1 VPQKLRH
8 YIKKLGHNKKHKD
21 MIKGI
26 GPQNLGSQGMNPKST
41 PCGHS
46 RSPLDFNEK
55 LRAAEAAGKLPDSF
69 ASAVRSEGDS
79 PMLYQGDIDN
89 IQAAADTLS
98 KHNISGGGSGGGS
111 AASPAAP
118 ATQLENFFT
127 KTQASL
133 ASAVNNQ
140 SRGTASAPSAGG
152 FTQAVVNP
160 ARPEPIPS
168 AVPRGSS
175 NAILGPASDRII
187 NQDYDRRQSL
197 PLEGPDFSRMGSGRY
212 M

>member
-1 VPQKLRH
+1 
-8 YIKKLGHNKKHKD
+8 

-69 ASAVRSEGDS
+69 ASEVRSEGDS
-79 PMLYQGDIDN
+79 PMNYQGDIDN

-118 ATQLENFFT
+118 A
-127 KTQASL
+127 
-133 ASAVNNQ
+133 VNNQ
-140 SRGTASAPSAGG
+140 SIGAASAPSSGGFFENTKQRLMSAGG

-168 AVPRGSS
+168 AAPRGSS

>member
-1 VPQKLRH
+1 
-8 YIKKLGHNKKHKD
+8 

-69 ASAVRSEGDS
+69 ASEVRSEGDS
-79 PMLYQGDIDN
+79 PMNYQGDIDN

-118 ATQLENFFT
+118 A
-127 KTQASL
+127 
-133 ASAVNNQ
+133 VNNQ
-140 SRGTASAPSAGG
+140 SIGAASAPSAGG

-160 ARPEPIPS
+160 ATPEPIPS
-168 AVPRGSS
+168 AAPRGSS

-187 NQDYDRRQSL
+187 SQDGYDRRQSL
-197 PLEGPDFSRMGSGRY
+197 PLEGPDFSRMGSGSY
-212 M
+212 MYR

>member
-1 VPQKLRH
+1 
-8 YIKKLGHNKKHKD
+8 

-41 PCGHS
+41 PCGHA

-69 ASAVRSEGDS
+69 ASEVRSDGDS
-79 PMLYQGDIDN
+79 PMNYQGDIDN

-118 ATQLENFFT
+118 AASQLKSFFDGMGG
-127 KTQASL
+127 A
-133 ASAVNNQ
+133 AGAVNNQ
-140 SRGTASAPSAGG
+140 STGTASGPGAGG

-168 AVPRGSS
+168 AAPRGSS
-175 NAILGPASDRII
+175 NAILGPASDRIM
-187 NQDYDRRQSL
+187 QADYDHRQSL
-197 PLEGPDFSRMGSGRY
+197 PLGGSDFNRMGSAGPYR

>member
-1 VPQKLRH
+1 
-8 YIKKLGHNKKHKD
+8 

-41 PCGHS
+41 PCGHA

-55 LRAAEAAGKLPDSF
+55 LRAAEAAGQLPDSF
-69 ASAVRSEGDS
+69 ASAVRSDGDS
-79 PMLYQGDIDN
+79 PMNYQGDIDN

-98 KHNISGGGSGGGS
+98 KHNISGGESGGGS

-160 ARPEPIPS
+160 AKPEPIPS
-168 AVPRGSS
+168 AAPRGSS

-187 NQDYDRRQSL
+187 SQDYDRRQSL
-197 PLEGPDFSRMGSGRY
+197 PLEGPDFSRMGSGSY
-212 M
+212 FYK

>member
-1 VPQKLRH
+1 
-8 YIKKLGHNKKHKD
+8 

-69 ASAVRSEGDS
+69 ASEVRSEGDS
-79 PMLYQGDIDN
+79 PMNYQGDIDN

-118 ATQLENFFT
+118 A
-127 KTQASL
+127 
-133 ASAVNNQ
+133 VNNQ
-140 SRGTASAPSAGG
+140 SIGTASAPSAGG

-168 AVPRGSS
+168 AAPRGSS

>member
-1 VPQKLRH
+1 
-8 YIKKLGHNKKHKD
+8 

-55 LRAAEAAGKLPDSF
+55 LRAAEAAGQLPDSF
-69 ASAVRSEGDS
+69 ASAVRSDGDS
-79 PMLYQGDIDN
+79 PMNYQGDIDN

-118 ATQLENFFT
+118 A
-127 KTQASL
+127 
-133 ASAVNNQ
+133 VNNQ
-140 SRGTASAPSAGG
+140 SIGTASAPSAGG

-160 ARPEPIPS
+160 AKPEPIPS
-168 AVPRGSS
+168 AAPRGSS

-187 NQDYDRRQSL
+187 SQDYDRRQSL

>member
-1 VPQKLRH
+1 
-8 YIKKLGHNKKHKD
+8 

-41 PCGHS
+41 PCGHA

-55 LRAAEAAGKLPDSF
+55 LRAAEAAGGLPDSF
-69 ASAVRSEGDS
+69 ASAVRSDGDS
-79 PMLYQGDIDN
+79 PMNYQGDIDN

-98 KHNISGGGSGGGS
+98 KHNINSGESGGGS

-118 ATQLENFFT
+118 A
-127 KTQASL
+127 
-133 ASAVNNQ
+133 VNNQ
-140 SRGTASAPSAGG
+140 SIGAASAPSAGG

-168 AVPRGSS
+168 AAPRGSA
-175 NAILGPASDRII
+175 NAILGPASDRM
-187 NQDYDRRQSL
+187 NHNFDYEERRRQSL
-197 PLEGPDFSRMGSGRY
+197 PLDSSDMSRMGSGSY
-212 M
+212 FYK

>member
-1 VPQKLRH
+1 
-8 YIKKLGHNKKHKD
+8 

-69 ASAVRSEGDS
+69 ASAVRSDGDS
-79 PMLYQGDIDN
+79 PMNYQGDIDN
-89 IQAAADTLS
+89 IQAAADTLAA
-98 KHNISGGGSGGGS
+98 HNIGGGSGGGS

-118 ATQLENFFT
+118 A
-127 KTQASL
+127 
-133 ASAVNNQ
+133 VNNQ
-140 SRGTASAPSAGG
+140 SIGTASAPSAGG

-160 ARPEPIPS
+160 SKPDPIPPAS
-168 AVPRGSS
+168 PVGTS
-175 NAILGPASDRII
+175 NAILGPASDRTGMV
-187 NQDYDRRQSL
+187 QEL
-197 PLEGPDFSRMGSGRY
+197 PLGGKGAFSYFGKLRNKQML
-212 M
+212 

>member
-1 VPQKLRH
+1 
-8 YIKKLGHNKKHKD
+8 

-41 PCGHS
+41 PCGHA

-55 LRAAEAAGKLPDSF
+55 LRAAEAAGKLPETF
-69 ASAVRSEGDS
+69 ASEVRSEGDS
-79 PMLYQGDIDN
+79 PMNYQGDIDN

-118 ATQLENFFT
+118 A
-127 KTQASL
+127 
-133 ASAVNNQ
+133 VNNQ
-140 SRGTASAPSAGG
+140 SIGTASAPSAGG

-160 ARPEPIPS
+160 ATPEPIPS
-168 AVPRGSS
+168 AAPRGSS

-187 NQDYDRRQSL
+187 DQDYDRRQSL

>member
-1 VPQKLRH
+1 
-8 YIKKLGHNKKHKD
+8 

-46 RSPLDFNEK
+46 RSPLNFNEK

-69 ASAVRSEGDS
+69 ASEVRSDGDS
-79 PMLYQGDIDN
+79 PMNYQGDIDN

-118 ATQLENFFT
+118 AASQLKSFFAGI
-127 KTQASL
+127 QERMAG
-133 ASAVNNQ
+133 AVNNQ
-140 SRGTASAPSAGG
+140 STGTASGPGAGG

-168 AVPRGSS
+168 AAPRGSS
-175 NAILGPASDRII
+175 NAILGPASDRIT
-187 NQDYDRRQSL
+187 NQDYDRRRSL
-197 PLEGPDFSRMGSGRY
+197 PLEGPDFNRIGSAGPY
-212 M
+212 MS

>member
-1 VPQKLRH
+1 
-8 YIKKLGHNKKHKD
+8 

-55 LRAAEAAGKLPDSF
+55 LRAAEASGKLPESF
-69 ASAVRSEGDS
+69 ASAVRADDGDS
-79 PMLYQGDIDN
+79 PMNYQGDIDN

-118 ATQLENFFT
+118 A
-127 KTQASL
+127 
-133 ASAVNNQ
+133 VNNQ
-140 SRGTASAPSAGG
+140 SIGTASAPSAGG

-168 AVPRGSS
+168 AAPRGSS

-187 NQDYDRRQSL
+187 DQDYDRRQSL

>member
-1 VPQKLRH
+1 
-8 YIKKLGHNKKHKD
+8 

-69 ASAVRSEGDS
+69 ASEVRSEGDS
-79 PMLYQGDIDN
+79 PMNYQGDIDN

-118 ATQLENFFT
+118 A
-127 KTQASL
+127 
-133 ASAVNNQ
+133 VNNQ
-140 SRGTASAPSAGG
+140 SIGAASAPSAGG
-152 FTQAVVNP
+152 FTKAVVNP
-160 ARPEPIPS
+160 ATPEPIPS
-168 AVPRGSS
+168 AAPRGSS

-187 NQDYDRRQSL
+187 SPRRI
-197 PLEGPDFSRMGSGRY
+197 
-212 M
+212 

>member
-1 VPQKLRH
+1 
-8 YIKKLGHNKKHKD
+8 

-55 LRAAEAAGKLPDSF
+55 LRAAEAAGTLPDSF
-69 ASAVRSEGDS
+69 AAAVRSDEDS
-79 PMLYQGDIDN
+79 PMNYQGDIDN
-89 IQAAADTLS
+89 IQAAADTLAA
-98 KHNISGGGSGGGS
+98 HNIGGGSGGGS

-118 ATQLENFFT
+118 A
-127 KTQASL
+127 
-133 ASAVNNQ
+133 VNNQ
-140 SRGTASAPSAGG
+140 SIGTASAPSAGG

-168 AVPRGSS
+168 AAPRGSS

>member
-1 VPQKLRH
+1 
-8 YIKKLGHNKKHKD
+8 

-41 PCGHS
+41 PCGHA

-55 LRAAEAAGKLPDSF
+55 LRAAEAAGKLPETF
-69 ASAVRSEGDS
+69 ASEVRSEGDS
-79 PMLYQGDIDN
+79 PMNYQGDIDN

-118 ATQLENFFT
+118 A
-127 KTQASL
+127 
-133 ASAVNNQ
+133 VNNQ
-140 SRGTASAPSAGG
+140 SIGTASAPSAGG
-152 FTQAVVNP
+152 FSQAVVNP
-160 ARPEPIPS
+160 ATPEPIPS
-168 AVPRGSS
+168 AAPRGSS

-187 NQDYDRRQSL
+187 DQDYDRRQSL